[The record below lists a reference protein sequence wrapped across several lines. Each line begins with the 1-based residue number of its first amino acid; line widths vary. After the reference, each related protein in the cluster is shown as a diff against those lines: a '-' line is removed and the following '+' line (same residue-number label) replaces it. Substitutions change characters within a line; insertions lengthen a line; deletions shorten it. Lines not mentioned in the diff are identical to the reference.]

1 MLKKRPKKGV
11 LAGLYG
17 FYQLPG
23 FLNKKEALEEVKK
36 LGFIPLKLRELGS
49 ARHIFTHKEW
59 EMLGYEVEC
68 GEFPLCEELREDIE
82 LFTKEEIELN
92 LSIPSAFSYYKNFL

>member
-17 FYQLPG
+17 FYQIPG

-68 GEFPLCEELREDIE
+68 GEFPLCEELREEIE